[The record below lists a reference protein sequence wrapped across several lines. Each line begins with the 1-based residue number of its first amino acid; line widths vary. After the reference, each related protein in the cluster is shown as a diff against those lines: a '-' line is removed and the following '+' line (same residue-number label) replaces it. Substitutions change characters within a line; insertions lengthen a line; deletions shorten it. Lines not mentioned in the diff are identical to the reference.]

1 MRRERNVR
9 DAPSFMNEPTSWLW
23 FALIAI
29 AAAAIIVDLLVYRG
43 RREITPRRALVES
56 VAWFALALI
65 FGLWIFHARGQ
76 HASVQFF
83 AGYLVEESLSID
95 NVFLFL
101 VIFQSFQI
109 APRTQHRVLYYGV
122 AGALVLRALFV
133 FAGVALLDRFGFVV
147 YLFGAILFITAI
159 RILLVRR
166 GEASKP
172 AWIVRVAARFFPV
185 SEESDGER
193 FLVREHGKLLVT
205 SLFLALIAIEVMDVI
220 FAADSIP
227 AVLSITRDTFIAYS
241 SNLFAVLGLRA
252 IYFVLAEILRRV
264 RFLHQGLA
272 AVLIFTG
279 LKMVLSD
286 RVALSDQLSLAVI
299 AAIFGVT
306 ALASLCWPG
315 KQTA

>member
-1 MRRERNVR
+1 
-9 DAPSFMNEPTSWLW
+9 MNEPTSWLW
-23 FALIAI
+23 LALIAI
-29 AAAAIIVDLLVYRG
+29 AAVAIVIDLLVYRG
-43 RREITPRRALVES
+43 RRGEITPRRALAES
-56 VAWFALALI
+56 VAWFALALT
-65 FGLWIFHARGQ
+65 FGLWIFYVRGQ

-83 AGYLVEESLSID
+83 TGYLVEESLSID

-109 APRTQHRVLYYGV
+109 APRAQHRVLYYGV

-133 FAGVALLDRFGFVV
+133 LAGVALLERFGFVV
-147 YLFGAILFITAI
+147 YLFGAILFATAI
-159 RILLVRR
+159 RMLLARR

-172 AWIVRVAARFFPV
+172 ARIVRVAARFLPV
-185 SEESDGER
+185 SERSNGER
-193 FLVREHGKLLVT
+193 FFVRENGRLLVT

-252 IYFVLAEILRRV
+252 IYFVLAGILRRV

-286 RVALSDQLSLAVI
+286 RVALSDQLSLALI
-299 AAIFGVT
+299 AAIFCVT

-315 KQTA
+315 KETA